1 MNPITHECLQGSQ
14 EWLDLRAKYFTA
26 SELPAAAG
34 ESKYQKRSDLLK
46 AKATGI
52 VPNVDAAKQRLFD
65 AGHAAEAAARSI
77 VEEQLGTELFPVTMS
92 AEVDGLPLL
101 ASLDGISMLGGIIW
115 ENKLLNESLKA
126 AVLRCQLDSHYTL
139 QIEQQLLVS
148 GAEKCYFTTSDGT
161 PEGTFGM
168 WYESDP
174 NMRAKIVAI
183 WKQFEKDLA
192 DYQHVET
199 KPAAVAEGVKDLPA
213 VMVQVSGSV
222 SIVDNFVLF
231 ETALRDFVENKLVR
245 SPQTDQD
252 FVDLDAQI
260 KSLKKAED
268 ALDAAEVQMIA
279 QVASVDS
286 MKRTKDMLHKLAR
299 DNRLMAEKLLNAE
312 KENRKAE
319 IVTKAR
325 GELVRHMETLYKR
338 VGVNSIP
345 VDIGVFAEAIKGLKS
360 LDSMRDKVYVA
371 LANAKIEA
379 NAIADRIEANRKKV
393 ESFGDMSLFPDFD
406 NVCTKLPDDFAALL
420 SMRVNARKEAES
432 KRLEAERERI
442 RAEEQ
447 AKAQREAESKM
458 AAERAEANRIA
469 AEEIRRID
477 AERKAAALAEAEK
490 LKAEQVEAAKDF
502 LEKNN
507 PTEATTTGTAET
519 PLTGNQEASLGA
531 TIKLG
536 EICSRLGFTITAEF
550 LASLGY
556 RPIATDKNAKMY
568 SESQW
573 RGICSA
579 LVQHISNVAVGMK
592 RLEAKIEATGTQLTS
607 AKSAIAA
614 MGALA

>member
-1 MNPITHECLQGSQ
+1 MNQITYDCLQGSQ

-26 SELPAAAG
+26 SELSAVAG

-52 VPNVDAAKQRLFD
+52 VPDVDAAKQRLFD

-126 AVLRCQLDSHYTL
+126 DVLRCQLDSHYTL

-192 DYQHVET
+192 DYQHVEA
-199 KPAAVAEGVKDLPA
+199 KPAMVAEVVKDLPA

-299 DNRLMAEKLLNAE
+299 DNRLMAEKLLKAE
-312 KENRKAE
+312 KENRKGE
-319 IVTKAR
+319 IVIAASR
-325 GELVRHMETLYKR
+325 EFGAHCAALSSR
-338 VGVNSIP
+338 VGVSVNVAVS
-345 VDIGVFAEAIKGLKS
+345 FADAIKGLKS
-360 LDSMRDKVYVA
+360 LDSMRDKVSVA

-379 NAIADRIEANRKKV
+379 NAIADRIEANIKSLE
-393 ESFGDMSLFPDFD
+393 ESSSQSWRFLFPDLQA
-406 NVCTKLPDDFAALL
+406 VCTKASDDFAALL
-420 SMRVNARKEAES
+420 AARKASHAAAES
-432 KRLEAERERI
+432 ARIEKI
-442 RAEEQ
+442 RAEEK
-447 AKAQREAESKM
+447 AKAEAAAAAKVAEEARIAKAEADAKAATEKAEADRLAADEIRKIDDQRKAKAM
-458 AAERAEANRIA
+458 ERAKQLAEEANA
-469 AEEIRRID
+469 AMPDEAQKQTVADHIEQPL
-477 AERKAAALAEAEK
+477 ALA
-490 LKAEQVEAAKDF
+490 VS
-502 LEKNN
+502 
-507 PTEATTTGTAET
+507 ET
-519 PLTGNQEASLGA
+519 HAPVNDCLPK
-531 TIKLG
+531 IKLG
-536 EICSRLGFTITAEF
+536 EICARLGYTVSAEF
-550 LASLGY
+550 LATIGFD
-556 RPIATDKNAKMY
+556 PVATDKNAKLY
-568 SESQW
+568 NEASFP
-573 RGICSA
+573 GICRR
-579 LVQHISNVAVGMK
+579 ISDHTLRVGMTK
-592 RLEAKIEATGTQLTS
+592 K
-607 AKSAIAA
+607 AA
-614 MGALA
+614 

>member
-34 ESKYQKRSDLLK
+34 ESKYQKRGDLLK
-46 AKATGI
+46 IKATGI
-52 VPNVDAAKQRLFD
+52 VPDVDAAKQRLFD

-115 ENKLLNESLKA
+115 ENKLMNESLKA
-126 AVLRCQLDSHYTL
+126 DVLRCQLDTHYTL

-199 KPAAVAEGVKDLPA
+199 KPAAVAEVVKDLPA

-299 DNRLMAEKLLNAE
+299 DNRLMAEKLLKAE
-312 KENRKAE
+312 KENRKGE
-319 IVTKAR
+319 IVIAASR
-325 GELVRHMETLYKR
+325 EFGVHCATLSSW
-338 VGVNSIP
+338 VGVSVNVAVS
-345 VDIGVFAEAIKGLKS
+345 FADAIKGLKS
-360 LDSMRDKVYVA
+360 LDSMRDKVSVA
-371 LANAKIEA
+371 LASAKIEA
-379 NAIADRIEANRKKV
+379 DAIADRIEANKRQLV
-393 ESFGDMSLFPDFD
+393 ETDSMSLFPDFD

-447 AKAQREAESKM
+447 AKAQRDAEAKI

-519 PLTGNQEASLGA
+519 PLTGNQETAQGA

-556 RPIATDKNAKMY
+556 RPVATDKNAKLY
-568 SESQW
+568 AEAQF

-592 RLEAKIEATGTQLTS
+592 K
-607 AKSAIAA
+607 AA
-614 MGALA
+614 